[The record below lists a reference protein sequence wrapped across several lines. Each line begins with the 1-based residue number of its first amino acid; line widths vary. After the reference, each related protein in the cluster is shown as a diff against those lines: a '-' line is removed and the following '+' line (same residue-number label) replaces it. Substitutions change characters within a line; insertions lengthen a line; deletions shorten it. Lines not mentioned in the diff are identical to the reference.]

1 MSERKDQ
8 LKKVFADTQL
18 FYKEDQVLAEAV
30 EYGRQ
35 HTKLYEADDYP
46 EISCHRLTNDP
57 GNNQCEIRNTKP
69 SARDGQST

>member
-35 HTKLYEADDYP
+35 HTKLYGT
-46 EISCHRLTNDP
+46 HRH
-57 GNNQCEIRNTKP
+57 
-69 SARDGQST
+69 